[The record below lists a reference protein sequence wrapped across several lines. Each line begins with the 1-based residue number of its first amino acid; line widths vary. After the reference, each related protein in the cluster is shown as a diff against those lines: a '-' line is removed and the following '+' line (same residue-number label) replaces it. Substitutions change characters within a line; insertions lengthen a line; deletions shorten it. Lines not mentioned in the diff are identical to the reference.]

1 VINSEYDMRPVA
13 KNLLI
18 LFVLGAVG
26 LNLLA
31 AVAMKVLANQ
41 TELGYIFFLL
51 GVGFVIFLNGL
62 RLVVWMFA
70 NKRFPLST
78 MYPLTSIFYPL
89 MLGVSYF
96 FGEKITAFQILGT
109 FLITSGVFWLGWRIK
124 DEAI

>member
-1 VINSEYDMRPVA
+1 M
-13 KNLLI
+13 KFKTKFLLI
-18 LFVLGAVG
+18 IFLLGAVG

-31 AVAMKVLANQ
+31 AIMMKLLANK
-41 TELGYIFFLL
+41 TGIGIILFLL
-51 GVGFVIFLNGL
+51 GIGCVVFLNGL

-89 MLGVSYF
+89 MLGVSYA
-96 FGEKITAFQILGT
+96 FGEKITTFQIVGT
-109 FLITSGVFWLGWRIK
+109 FFITLGVFWLGWRTK

>member
-1 VINSEYDMRPVA
+1 MRLTT
-13 KNLLI
+13 KFLLI
-18 LFVLGAVG
+18 IFVLGAVG

-31 AVAMKVLANQ
+31 AIAMKVLANQ
-41 TELGYIFFLL
+41 AEVSYVYLLL

-89 MLGVSYF
+89 MLAVSYF
-96 FGEKITAFQILGT
+96 FGERITLLQVFGT
-109 FLITSGVFWLGWRIK
+109 FLITSGVFWLGWRIN

>member
-1 VINSEYDMRPVA
+1 MLLYMRLTT
-13 KNLLI
+13 KFLLI
-18 LFVLGAVG
+18 IFVLGAVG

-31 AVAMKVLANQ
+31 AIAMKVLANQ
-41 TELGYIFFLL
+41 TEVSYIYLLL

-89 MLGVSYF
+89 MLAVSYF
-96 FGEKITAFQILGT
+96 FGERITLLQVFGT
-109 FLITSGVFWLGWRIK
+109 FLITSGVFWLGWRIN